1 MLGSPILNLRL
12 KNSMERNFLM
22 EKEGKGVDAKGL
34 YKILHRKLAESGS
47 ISDEDLEEMDLEA
60 ASTNQSYFVDNVMY
74 NVWMR

>member
-1 MLGSPILNLRL
+1 
-12 KNSMERNFLM
+12 MERNFLM